1 MISERKIK
9 IQACIAESLALSFQH
24 YVSIV
29 EIVEGKQ
36 TLNGHPLQT
45 TLSGRKYKCVEPI

>member
-1 MISERKIK
+1 MY
-9 IQACIAESLALSFQH
+9 Q

-36 TLNGHPLQT
+36 TFNGHPLQT